1 MRETIY
7 TIPVM
12 DAFREDCECAF
23 CQMRHMLEQHSLDF
37 ILGPSASYMESHIR
51 EKTNALG
58 FCRRHYSMMFAMPN
72 RLGVALMAQTHL
84 SAVRKAV
91 GQVVKNAPK
100 TKPRKPLFGGGT
112 GGASFSALSAY
123 TAKLEKDCYVCDMM
137 ETTFDRY
144 VDTFFMLWPK
154 EEDLRNMVK
163 NGKGFCLPHFAL
175 AVDAAAGQLSGAQYE
190 EFMAIVSEVQMKNL
204 TRVQEDIDW
213 FIQKFDYRFREEPW
227 KNSKDAVRRLIQKL
241 SAEVIDEEKQQ
252 S

>member
-23 CQMRHMLEQHSLDF
+23 CQMRHFLEQHALDF
-37 ILGPSASYMESHIR
+37 ILGPSASYMESDIR
-51 EKTNALG
+51 EKTNATG
-58 FCRRHYSMMFAMPN
+58 FCRRHYSMLFAMPN

-84 SAVRKAV
+84 ADVRKAV
-91 GQVVKNAPK
+91 GQIVKNTSKA
-100 TKPRKPLFGGGT
+100 KPRKPLFGAGE
-112 GGASFSALSAY
+112 ASSTLSAY
-123 TAKLEKDCYVCDMM
+123 TDKLEKNCYVCDMM
-137 ETTFDRY
+137 ESTFAKY

-154 EEDLRNMVK
+154 EEELRDLVK

-175 AVDAAAGQLSGAQYE
+175 AMDAAAGQLNGAQYE
-190 EFMAIVSEVQMKNL
+190 SFVTLVTEVQMANL
-204 TRVQEDIDW
+204 TRMQEDIDW

-241 SAEVIDEEKQQ
+241 SAEVIDEEKSQ

>member
-23 CQMRHMLEQHSLDF
+23 CQMRKMLEQHALDF
-37 ILGPSASYMESHIR
+37 ILGASASYMESDIR

-58 FCRRHYSMMFAMPN
+58 FCRRHYSMMFTMPN

-84 SAVRKAV
+84 SDVRKAV
-91 GQVVKNAPK
+91 GHIVKSSSK
-100 TKPRKPLFGGGT
+100 TRPRKPLFGGGNE
-112 GGASFSALSAY
+112 APSALSAY
-123 TAKLEKDCYVCDMM
+123 MGKLEKDCYVCDMM
-137 ETTFDRY
+137 ESTFAKY

-154 EEDLRNMVK
+154 EETLRDLVK

-175 AVDAAAGQLSGAQYE
+175 VMAAAGQLSGAQYE
-190 EFMAIVSEVQMKNL
+190 EFVTLVSEVQMNNL
-204 TRVQEDIDW
+204 ARMQEDIDW

-241 SAEVIDEEKQQ
+241 SSEVIDEEKQV
-252 S
+252 